1 MKNSLGLV
9 LVLLAFSTSAS
20 AAVTIE
26 PGFIKLT
33 LEAGEIY
40 NTELTLT
47 NQGAREVEL
56 TVEPEYWYQGA
67 CQEPLNDWLK
77 ISPARVKIPGQGQR
91 NLKVKINTPGTILG
105 ECMVMLFLARQPF
118 GSGILIQPRTGIP
131 IYLRRAGTE
140 RLKAG
145 ITDFRLM
152 SGLAGEK
159 GPVFSFEVRNQGN
172 VHLVP
177 FGVMV
182 LKCRQSKKAY
192 QQDFKFTE
200 PVFAGKSRSITV
212 QFEKEI
218 PANTYQAEVKVFLDN
233 LYNRENQ
240 DADLKV
246 ISRRCNVI
254 VE

>member
-1 MKNSLGLV
+1 MRRVLGLA
-9 LVLLAFSTSAS
+9 LVIFAFSTKTL
-20 AAVTIE
+20 AAVAIDPTA
-26 PGFIKLT
+26 IKVT

-47 NQGAREVEL
+47 NQGAQEVEL
-56 TVEPEYWYQGA
+56 TVEPEYWYQGE
-67 CQEPLNDWLK
+67 CPDLLNNWLK

-91 NLKVKINTPGTILG
+91 KLKVKINPPDNIKG

-131 IYLRRAGTE
+131 IYLRQAGTE

-152 SGLAGEK
+152 PGLAGEK
-159 GPVFSFEVRNQGN
+159 GLVFSFEVHNQGN
-172 VHLVP
+172 AHLVP
-177 FGVMV
+177 FGVIV
-182 LKCRQSKKAY
+182 LKCRQSKKVY
-192 QQDFKFTE
+192 EQDFKFAA
-200 PVFAGKSRSITV
+200 PIFAGKSQSMIV
-212 QFEKEI
+212 KFEKEI
-218 PANTYQAEVKVFLDN
+218 PANIYQAEVKAFLDN
-233 LYNRENQ
+233 LYNREKP

-246 ISRRCNVI
+246 ISRHCNVM